1 MLLLLQTSLTDER
14 NLPLIGMGAL
24 ALAYVVLRPMLKRK
38 RDPLER
44 APAQTSMAQQ
54 RAVERQMQNLLVDL
68 TEMARQIGAQLDT
81 RAARLEALIHEAD
94 ERIAQ
99 LQAMGTGTAARPQ
112 ETSHPGTAPPGPLP
126 PDRPR
131 DPASPPL
138 ESPHHDEVYALADA
152 GYSAKEIAAR
162 LDRPSGEIE
171 LILALR
177 TSRGDSALSS
187 PAISA

>member
-14 NLPLIGMGAL
+14 NLPLIGVGML
-24 ALAYVVLRPMLKRK
+24 ALAYVVLRPMLRRK

-81 RAARLEALIHEAD
+81 RAARLEALLREAD

-99 LQAMGTGTAARPQ
+99 LRGAGADPAAHDP
-112 ETSHPGTAPPGPLP
+112 SHHGGTAPSVHETSASA
-126 PDRPR
+126 
-131 DPASPPL
+131 PASIA
-138 ESPHHDEVYALADA
+138 SPHHDEVYALADE
-152 GYSAKEIAAR
+152 GRGAKEIAAR
-162 LDRPSGEIE
+162 LNRPSGEIE

-177 TSRGDSALSS
+177 TTRG
-187 PAISA
+187 

>member
-14 NLPLIGMGAL
+14 NLPLIGVGML

-54 RAVERQMQNLLVDL
+54 RAVERQMETLLVDL

-94 ERIAQ
+94 ERIAH
-99 LQAMGTGTAARPQ
+99 LRAAGVGSTAHDSSHCGIPTPPPTHETAA
-112 ETSHPGTAPPGPLP
+112 SA
-126 PDRPR
+126 
-131 DPASPPL
+131 PASIA
-138 ESPHHDEVYALADA
+138 SPHHAEVYALADE
-152 GYSAKEIAAR
+152 GRGAKEIAAE
-162 LDRPSGEIE
+162 LNRPSGEIE

-177 TSRGDSALSS
+177 TPRV
-187 PAISA
+187 